1 MNAIEWR
8 GTGAPPPPFFLR
20 VRLRILQVFGV
31 SEKMCLVLNFN
42 GGSKN
47 VCLFDL
53 VYDFKINLTIA
64 GSFNCTHVSVKYP
77 VQE

>member
-1 MNAIEWR
+1 MNDIEWR
-8 GTGAPPPPFFLR
+8 GAGAPPPFFLR
-20 VRLRILQVFGV
+20 VWLRILQVFDV
-31 SEKMCLVLNFN
+31 SEKMSLLLNFN

-53 VYDFKINLTIA
+53 VNDFKINLTIA